1 MPIKEFETEQLGKIY
16 VIKRKS
22 SRHLRITIAPDG
34 DIKVSIPNWVPY
46 KNGLD
51 FALAKSEWIN
61 KSRISKR
68 LITEG
73 QQIGRSHHIYFQ
85 QLNSIETP
93 KANTNQNQII
103 IKFPT
108 YRNFDDD
115 EVQKVARKAAIKALR
130 KQAEIL
136 LPQRLATISKSNL
149 LPYNEVQIKQLKR
162 RWGSCDQ
169 SKRIVL
175 NLYLIQLPWELI
187 DYVLLHELSHTKH
200 LNHGSQFWSLL
211 ESMAPNAKDLRKTL
225 NSYHPNLIE
234 A

>member
-22 SRHLRITIAPDG
+22 SRHLRLTIAPDG
-34 DIKVSIPNWVPY
+34 DIKVSIPNWAPY
-46 KNGLD
+46 KSGLE
-51 FALAKSEWIN
+51 FALTKSEWIN
-61 KSRISKR
+61 KSRITKHHIS
-68 LITEG
+68 EG
-73 QQIGRSHHIYFQ
+73 QPIGRSHHIYFQ
-85 QLNSIETP
+85 PSTSIEKT
-93 KANTNQNQII
+93 KAKTYQNQII
-103 IKFPT
+103 INFPS
-108 YRNFDDD
+108 NKNLNDD
-115 EVQKVARKAAIKALR
+115 EVQEVARKAATKALR

-136 LPQRLATISKSNL
+136 LPQRLATISESNL
-149 LPYNEVQIKQLKR
+149 LPFSEVRIKQLKR

-211 ESMAPNAKDLRKTL
+211 ESMAPNAKDLRKAL